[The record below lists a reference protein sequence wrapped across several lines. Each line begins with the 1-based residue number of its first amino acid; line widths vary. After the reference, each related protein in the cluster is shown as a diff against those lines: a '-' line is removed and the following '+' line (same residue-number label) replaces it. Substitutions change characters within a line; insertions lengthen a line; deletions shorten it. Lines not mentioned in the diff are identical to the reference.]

1 MLKVPRLFASQAS
14 QSIRT
19 LFALGSLCR
28 RHFTSLLGR
37 RIPYPLLGR
46 IVKCLGTLCTRMF
59 ASQCKEFHDVL
70 QGEGFFFFDP
80 LPTYKAWA
88 MQPRQAQLWMVAG
101 CMGVSRMDTYTTLHM
116 VLTPGLFQLVT
127 MHMPH
132 CSVSCEGT
140 TYVNSVAPT
149 NASMFNLT
157 VHMANTP
164 CEYVSWGSQMQST
177 WKDRKGVNSAFQS
190 RKIALLY
197 IQIHVDQL
205 SFKRTMKWLLKQMI
219 T

>member
-70 QGEGFFFFDP
+70 QGEGVFFFWP
-80 LPTYKAWA
+80 PAYLQGLGHAT
-88 MQPRQAQLWMVAG
+88 QAGTIQAG
-101 CMGVSRMDTYTTLHM
+101 CMGVSRMNTYTTLHM

-164 CEYVSWGSQMQST
+164 WICLLRQPNAVYV
-177 WKDRKGVNSAFQS
+177 
-190 RKIALLY
+190 
-197 IQIHVDQL
+197 
-205 SFKRTMKWLLKQMI
+205 KR
-219 T
+219 